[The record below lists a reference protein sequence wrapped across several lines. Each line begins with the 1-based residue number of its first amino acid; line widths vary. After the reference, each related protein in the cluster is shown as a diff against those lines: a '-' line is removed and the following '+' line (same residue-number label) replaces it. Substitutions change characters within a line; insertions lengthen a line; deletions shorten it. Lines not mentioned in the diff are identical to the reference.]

1 MKERTWS
8 ASIVKPLNLILIYLS
23 KPNTNNFSFKK
34 RFIYYLKFSL
44 INPNYIR
51 QVPIRHRIK
60 PAKLPFQSL
69 SVERY
74 KQNNFL
80 NLSFIHQSSSFCLK
94 IKTLILSFSTIF
106 HICDRLIDGFW
117 IVGPGKFGLQGVR
130 FRVG

>member
-80 NLSFIHQSSSFCLK
+80 NLSFIH
-94 IKTLILSFSTIF
+94 
-106 HICDRLIDGFW
+106 
-117 IVGPGKFGLQGVR
+117 
-130 FRVG
+130 